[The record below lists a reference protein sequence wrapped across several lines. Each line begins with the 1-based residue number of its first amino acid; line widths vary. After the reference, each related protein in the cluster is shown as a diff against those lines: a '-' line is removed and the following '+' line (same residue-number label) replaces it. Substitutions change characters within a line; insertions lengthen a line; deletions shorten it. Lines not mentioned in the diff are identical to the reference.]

1 MSSLPNNY
9 QEILKQLK
17 EKIRLART
25 KVVYSANTQLLEI
38 YWEVGRTILHQQSK
52 EGWGTKVIDRLSND
66 LRAEFSDMKGLSVRN
81 LKYMRAFAE
90 AYPNFNY
97 SVEKQLN
104 QIKFKSSEIVQ
115 VPPAQLTKS
124 QKNQFV
130 QAMLA
135 QLSWY
140 HHTTLLDK
148 IKDPEVRLFYIQ
160 KTIENGW
167 SRDVMVHQIE
177 SELYKRQGKM
187 PSNFEQTIAPPG
199 SELVRQV
206 FKDPYKF
213 EFIYLGEEAT
223 ERDLEDALT
232 KQVTKFLLELG
243 QWFSFMGRQY
253 KINLGDKEYFFDL
266 LFYHTRLKRYI
277 IIDLKIDEFKPEY
290 KGKMEFYLNLAD
302 EQLKNEDDKPS
313 IGLILCKTKDGLVV
327 EYALRDSA
335 KPIGVATYRI
345 SNKLTKEMKKELPS
359 VEELESELNREV
371 EILQKPIDKKKNRL
385 KELLGNLKTEE
396 VKEKRTPQATAR
408 IFKEFVLPLKQKII
422 RSLKEEIIPLFES
435 YECMVW
441 TDSQGHHSNKD
452 AGEYLKNN
460 LKNFCYTFK
469 IEIQLKGLKK
479 AGKNAF
485 DVYKDIRI
493 QLGNYNY
500 FCELGGLAGIL
511 LDKLYHQI
519 PGKDEMKVL
528 VERFTEWVLDEINQ
542 RLEQI
547 NKRT

>member
-97 SVEKQLN
+97 SVEKQIN

-167 SRDVMVHQIE
+167 SRECH
-177 SELYKRQGKM
+177 
-187 PSNFEQTIAPPG
+187 G
-199 SELVRQV
+199 SP
-206 FKDPYKF
+206 D
-213 EFIYLGEEAT
+213 
-223 ERDLEDALT
+223 
-232 KQVTKFLLELG
+232 
-243 QWFSFMGRQY
+243 
-253 KINLGDKEYFFDL
+253 
-266 LFYHTRLKRYI
+266 
-277 IIDLKIDEFKPEY
+277 
-290 KGKMEFYLNLAD
+290 
-302 EQLKNEDDKPS
+302 
-313 IGLILCKTKDGLVV
+313 
-327 EYALRDSA
+327 
-335 KPIGVATYRI
+335 
-345 SNKLTKEMKKELPS
+345 
-359 VEELESELNREV
+359 
-371 EILQKPIDKKKNRL
+371 
-385 KELLGNLKTEE
+385 
-396 VKEKRTPQATAR
+396 
-408 IFKEFVLPLKQKII
+408 
-422 RSLKEEIIPLFES
+422 
-435 YECMVW
+435 
-441 TDSQGHHSNKD
+441 
-452 AGEYLKNN
+452 
-460 LKNFCYTFK
+460 
-469 IEIQLKGLKK
+469 
-479 AGKNAF
+479 
-485 DVYKDIRI
+485 
-493 QLGNYNY
+493 
-500 FCELGGLAGIL
+500 
-511 LDKLYHQI
+511 
-519 PGKDEMKVL
+519 
-528 VERFTEWVLDEINQ
+528 
-542 RLEQI
+542 
-547 NKRT
+547 